1 MIVFHVWLYFF
12 LVGGSCAKECVQ
24 QLACRIFHARRCF
37 CMVTRDRS
45 LRVTGAMEVFVDWIS
60 CSLDG
65 LDVAC
70 HAGQAT
76 LSDSRY
82 CSEA

>member
-1 MIVFHVWLYFF
+1 MIVFHVWLYIFF

-24 QLACRIFHARRCF
+24 QLASRRCF

-45 LRVTGAMEVFVDWIS
+45 LRVTGAMGVFREVDWIS